1 MGKKGRKRGGRAEV
15 QGVWNRAFIRKLEAL
30 MCQVGSVNQLGA
42 LKDGGRASWWRNL
55 HDAGLFLV
63 GYSGFVISSGALGK
77 FFTQNQSLFLD
88 FKDGLMIVTH
98 CGNCEDC
105 FG

>member
-1 MGKKGRKRGGRAEV
+1 MGEQRFRGCGTELCS
-15 QGVWNRAFIRKLEAL
+15 RKLEAL

-55 HDAGLFLV
+55 HNTGLFLV
-63 GYSGFVISSGALGK
+63 GCDGFVISSGA
-77 FFTQNQSLFLD
+77 FFTQSQSLFLD
-88 FKDGLMIVTH
+88 FKGGLMTVTH

-105 FG
+105 CG